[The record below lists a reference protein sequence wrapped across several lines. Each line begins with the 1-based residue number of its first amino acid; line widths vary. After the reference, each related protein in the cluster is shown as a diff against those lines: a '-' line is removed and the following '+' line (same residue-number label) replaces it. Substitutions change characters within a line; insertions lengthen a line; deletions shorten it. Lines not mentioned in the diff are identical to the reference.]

1 MTSDNDA
8 LIRDAKA
15 LIRESLHIKRAAGW
29 ADIANQLCTAL
40 ARSEEV
46 RESLETK
53 VSELTVQLDRALY
66 DASAHIRKASVP
78 EPLPIIDDDDLAD
91 ALELSTDSDS
101 EDEAPYAS

>member
-66 DASAHIRKASVP
+66 DASVHIRNAPQTP
-78 EPLPIIDDDDLAD
+78 EPLPIIDEDELAD
-91 ALELSTDSDS
+91 ALELSHESHD
-101 EDEAPYAS
+101 EDDA